1 MKPLLSSYVSR
12 LSAIAGNLINCAPVL
27 NWLEVDNRGR
37 RLYPPPPSDDADA
50 EINTPAVA
58 AAYAVRRYAAVASDE
73 ISFEVKQS
81 RNPLSLYSSS
91 CFCYLFVFVFL
102 LLFNWFPTTLIQS
115 KGKTVSHPIRAMFT
129 TEPTFLLL
137 FFFFISL
144 FSPSVRF

>member
-1 MKPLLSSYVSR
+1 MALRPLLSSYVNR

-73 ISFEVKQS
+73 ISFEVRINRRKTQMN
-81 RNPLSLYSSS
+81 RVSLYLGSLS
-91 CFCYLFVFVFL
+91 
-102 LLFNWFPTTLIQS
+102 IQF
-115 KGKTVSHPIRAMFT
+115 A
-129 TEPTFLLL
+129 
-137 FFFFISL
+137 
-144 FSPSVRF
+144 

>member
-1 MKPLLSSYVSR
+1 VALRPLLSNYVNR

-73 ISFEVKQS
+73 ISFEV
-81 RNPLSLYSSS
+81 Y
-91 CFCYLFVFVFL
+91 
-102 LLFNWFPTTLIQS
+102 TLISFTFTHTHIVPQ
-115 KGKTVSHPIRAMFT
+115 KTMSARPAGPLAHH
-129 TEPTFLLL
+129 
-137 FFFFISL
+137 SL
-144 FSPSVRF
+144 R

>member
-1 MKPLLSSYVSR
+1 MALKPLLSSYVNR

-73 ISFEVKQS
+73 ISFDV
-81 RNPLSLYSSS
+81 
-91 CFCYLFVFVFL
+91 FILFVCLFSAAL
-102 LLFNWFPTTLIQS
+102 LLIFNCYPT
-115 KGKTVSHPIRAMFT
+115 RA
-129 TEPTFLLL
+129 PQL
-137 FFFFISL
+137 
-144 FSPSVRF
+144 

>member
-1 MKPLLSSYVSR
+1 VALRPLLSNYVNR

-73 ISFEVKQS
+73 ISFEV
-81 RNPLSLYSSS
+81 RH
-91 CFCYLFVFVFL
+91 FILFKNHKLKKFTHTQKPCQPVL
-102 LLFNWFPTTLIQS
+102 LA
-115 KGKTVSHPIRAMFT
+115 G
-129 TEPTFLLL
+129 
-137 FFFFISL
+137 
-144 FSPSVRF
+144 

>member
-1 MKPLLSSYVSR
+1 MALRPLLSNYVNR

-73 ISFEVKQS
+73 ISFEVRHFIS
-81 RNPLSLYSSS
+81 
-91 CFCYLFVFVFL
+91 
-102 LLFNWFPTTLIQS
+102 
-115 KGKTVSHPIRAMFT
+115 
-129 TEPTFLLL
+129 L
-137 FFFFISL
+137 FFFFL
-144 FSPSVRF
+144 TCLWKT